1 MYLTSNNIPWKRY
14 IFMQFWPPQTCVIW
28 VMAVDISYKIDKD
41 AMAWV
46 RWFDV
51 RRYLIS
57 VLLYYL
63 YLCHLIYKIMT
74 IPTQIQALPSNS
86 IRLCLW
92 FSTTHHL
99 LPQFQRLQDIDLLFN
114 IINSQNFL
122 LGFIYQRYLISTSI
136 LLIILTSTLTLILTS
151 FQRHE

>member
-51 RRYLIS
+51 QRYLIS

-63 YLCHLIYKIMT
+63 YLCHLIYKSWLFPLKSRHYLR
-74 IPTQIQALPSNS
+74 IPFVFASDSQRRTTC
-86 IRLCLW
+86 CL
-92 FSTTHHL
+92 SSSDVKILTC
-99 LPQFQRLQDIDLLFN
+99 
-114 IINSQNFL
+114 
-122 LGFIYQRYLISTSI
+122 YSTSSI
-136 LLIILTSTLTLILTS
+136 ARSSLLASFTKGIWYLPIYFESTNHPN
-151 FQRHE
+151 FYPNPNPN